1 MRKEGNKVNR
11 RTTVNWGGLILG
23 ILFILISLLS
33 FSNPAGSL
41 SALVIFFAILAII
54 NGIFSIFVRNQIKN
68 MTGFKATAFLIL
80 GIIELILGVI
90 LLFNLSAG
98 IIALTYV
105 FAFWFIAD
113 SIRNLF
119 FLDHARTFG
128 NGHYWITLIL
138 NLIGVVVGIMLFFD
152 PIVSALT
159 ISFLVG
165 LYFMLIGILYIIN
178 SLDH

>member
-1 MRKEGNKVNR
+1 MNANKS
-11 RTTVNWGGLILG
+11 VNWGGLILG

-33 FSNPAGSL
+33 FNNPGGSL
-41 SALVIFFAILAII
+41 SAIVILFAILAII
-54 NGIFSIFVRNQIKN
+54 NGIFSIVVRNQIKN
-68 MTGFKATAFLIL
+68 MIGMRATAFLVL
-80 GIIELILGVI
+80 GIIELLLGVV
-90 LLFNLSAG
+90 LLFNLSGG
-98 IIALTYV
+98 IIALSYV

-128 NGHYWITLIL
+128 NGHYWFTLII
-138 NLIGVVVGIMLFFD
+138 NIIGLVLGIMLFID

-165 LYFMLIGILYIIN
+165 FHFMLTGIFYIVN

>member
-1 MRKEGNKVNR
+1 MNANKS
-11 RTTVNWGGLILG
+11 VNWGGLILG

-33 FSNPAGSL
+33 FNNPGGSL
-41 SALVIFFAILAII
+41 SAIVILFAILAII
-54 NGIFSIFVRNQIKN
+54 NGIFSIVVRNQIKN
-68 MTGFKATAFLIL
+68 MIGMRATAFLVL
-80 GIIELILGVI
+80 GIIELLLGVV
-90 LLFNLSAG
+90 LLFNLSGG
-98 IIALTYV
+98 IIALSYV

-128 NGHYWITLIL
+128 NGHYWFTLII
-138 NLIGVVVGIMLFFD
+138 NIIGLVLGIMLFID

-165 LYFMLIGILYIIN
+165 FYFMLTGIFYIVN